1 MVIQG
6 EIKVDRY
13 YDGGSISCGEL
24 IMNIY
29 KEMKAL
35 EFSQVLE
42 VVSYDLGAVEDVPA
56 WCRMQGHTLLH
67 MKDEGFIKTHFYI
80 KKGEKIT

>member
-1 MVIQG
+1 MMIQG
-6 EIKVDRY
+6 EVKVDRY

-29 KEMKAL
+29 KEMKEL
-35 EFSQVLE
+35 EVSQVLE
-42 VVSYDLGAVEDVPA
+42 VVSYDLGALEDVPA

-67 MKDEGFIKTHFYI
+67 TENEGLIKTHFFI
-80 KKGEKIT
+80 KKGEKKT